1 MSSWNYL
8 VWSVFPQCPR
18 MPFQWSSGYK
28 NCNKKYIYRVWK
40 LAFALSLTNW
50 HQIMEL
56 IRLSKMNLYY
66 RFATQHEIHI
76 FSLSSGVDFYSP
88 TPSEIENVF
97 SLELKDKNRNLRNHN
112 LWKEEF
118 SIIQEKRPF
127 SRLITKGQLCVL
139 LSSSKVLNLSSH
151 VPPTKTLCVW
161 RSFINP
167 HQHVC
172 MWEIYYVHFCL
183 LGCVWMNISVNIQT
197 FTRQAAAPIKKKV
210 TFVLIALSSLWIPIF
225 LFGYKWWIVGCLL
238 LRPFRFARPEMQ
250 LSDGED
256 ADEHGLHSAVIQRG
270 GGEPQ
275 RAVGDAAALRVKVE
289 QVGALLDRLWAG
301 WKTIVNCLR
310 MGNQCVALILVSL
323 WYLVGQDYTK
333 LIWGF
338 SHLTWTNQECTLQS
352 SGHFYYEIPSSFF

>member
-1 MSSWNYL
+1 
-8 VWSVFPQCPR
+8 
-18 MPFQWSSGYK
+18 
-28 NCNKKYIYRVWK
+28 
-40 LAFALSLTNW
+40 
-50 HQIMEL
+50 MEL

-88 TPSEIENVF
+88 TQTEIENVF
-97 SLELKDKNRNLRNHN
+97 SLELKDKNGNLRNRN

-127 SRLITKGQLCVL
+127 SRLTTKGQPCVP

-151 VPPTKTLCVW
+151 VTPTKTLCVW

-167 HQHVC
+167 YQHVC
-172 MWEIYYVHFCL
+172 MWEIHYVHFCL

-197 FTRQAAAPIKKKV
+197 FTWQPAAPIKKKKEKKV
-210 TFVLIALSSLWIPIF
+210 TFVLSSLWIPIF
-225 LFGYKWWIVGCLL
+225 LFGYKWWVVGRLL
-238 LRPFRFARPEMQ
+238 LRPSPFARLEMQ

-289 QVGALLDRLWAG
+289 QVGALLDRLRAG
-301 WKTIVNCLR
+301 WKT
-310 MGNQCVALILVSL
+310 LILVSL

-333 LIWGF
+333 LNLSF
-338 SHLTWTNQECTLQS
+338 SRLTWTNQECTLQS
-352 SGHFYYEIPSSFF
+352 SGHFYYEIPSFLY